1 MIREAFCAATI
12 GGLLWLDRYQIG
24 QLMISRP
31 IVVGP
36 VIGGALGDFS
46 LGLAVGV
53 LFEVLWLRRPPIG
66 GFIAP
71 DVTFSS
77 AVATAVAVIVRNE
90 HYFDVVALALLSFML
105 FMPLSF
111 LGSKLD
117 LLLRLC
123 IGKLSIPA
131 EQAIVQRDSP
141 KIALLFITS
150 LVLGFA
156 ICMVTQVPIIIL
168 GTIVL
173 RHIIEV
179 WPENLN
185 EGLKFAYFTIPAIGS
200 LDMLAG
206 NFEKSSLALFLIG
219 FVSTICCYMFL

>member
-1 MIREAFCAATI
+1 MLKEAFCAATI
-12 GGLLWLDRYQIG
+12 GGLLWLDRYQFG
-24 QLMISRP
+24 QLMVSRP

-46 LGLAVGV
+46 VGLAVGV

-71 DVTFSS
+71 DVTFDST
-77 AVATAVAVIVRNE
+77 VATAAAVIVRNQ
-90 HYFDVVALALLSFML
+90 HYFDVLALALLSFML

-131 EQAIVQRDSP
+131 EQAILQRNSA
-141 KIALLFITS
+141 KIAILFVTS
-150 LVLGFA
+150 LLLGFA
-156 ICMVTQVPIIIL
+156 ICMAAQFPIIIL
-168 GTIVL
+168 GTIIL
-173 RHIIEV
+173 RRLLEV
-179 WPENLN
+179 WPENLT
-185 EGLKFAYFTIPAIGS
+185 EALKFAYFTIPAIGS

-206 NFEKSSLALFLIG
+206 NFEKSSFALFLIG
-219 FVSTICCYMFL
+219 FVSTICCYLFI

>member
-1 MIREAFCAATI
+1 M
-12 GGLLWLDRYQIG
+12 
-24 QLMISRP
+24 
-31 IVVGP
+31 
-36 VIGGALGDFS
+36 
-46 LGLAVGV
+46 
-53 LFEVLWLRRPPIG
+53 
-66 GFIAP
+66 
-71 DVTFSS
+71 TFSS
-77 AVATAVAVIVRNE
+77 AVATAVAVIVRNQ

-131 EQAIVQRDSP
+131 EQAIAQRDSP

-156 ICMVTQVPIIIL
+156 ICMVAQVPIIIL

-173 RHIIEV
+173 RHIIEI

-185 EGLKFAYFTIPAIGS
+185 EALKFSYFTIPAIGS

>member
-1 MIREAFCAATI
+1 MLNEAFCAATI

-36 VIGGALGDFS
+36 IVGGALGDFS
-46 LGLAVGV
+46 VGLAVGV

-77 AVATAVAVIVRNE
+77 TVATAVAVIVRNQI
-90 HYFDVVALALLSFML
+90 YFDILALALLSFML

-123 IGKLSIPA
+123 MGKLSIPA
-131 EQAIVQRDSP
+131 ELAIAQRDGP

-150 LVLGFA
+150 LVLGFT
-156 ICMVTQVPIIIL
+156 ICMVAQFPIIIF

-173 RHIIEV
+173 RHLLEV
-179 WPENLN
+179 WPENLT
-185 EGLKFAYFTIPAIGS
+185 EALKFAYFTIPAIGS

-206 NFEKSSLALFLIG
+206 NFEKSTFALFLIG
-219 FVSTICCYMFL
+219 FVSTVCCYLFL